1 MATQSVSR
9 PFLARELLEALS
21 SLATHFPAVF
31 ARGSRAGCTPSPLA
45 GLNGHHSLGEHA
57 PCRYEVNRASCKREE
72 ASRTQEAEQKGRP
85 WPPCNKERA
94 VFWRTTFGSRRDRP
108 QHAPRLQLCCHTSFY
123 ARLLFPRCEWAD
135 QFSIAGKRLLRSS
148 EIGFCSSERKAL

>member
-57 PCRYEVNRASCKREE
+57 PCKQSVMQTGGGVTNARSGTKGAPLASVQQ
-72 ASRTQEAEQKGRP
+72 RT
-85 WPPCNKERA
+85 
-94 VFWRTTFGSRRDRP
+94 RRVLANDLRF
-108 QHAPRLQLCCHTSFY
+108 APRPSTTRATAAVVLPHF
-123 ARLLFPRCEWAD
+123 
-135 QFSIAGKRLLRSS
+135 LLRALAFPAMRMGRSIFYSRKETAS
-148 EIGFCSSERKAL
+148 EQRNWIL